1 MQSVM
6 ELVRV
11 GAPTRRSRGESA
23 PVDSAYD
30 VRDLAYRPDID
41 GLRAVAV
48 VAVFLYHANV
58 PGFTGGYAG
67 VDVFFVISGYLI
79 TRLLTPAP
87 GHAAP
92 GLAEFYIRRARRI
105 LPALL
110 VTTSIVALVAVIL
123 LLPLDLIRFG
133 KYMAAAAAGIAN
145 INALHDANYF
155 DSGAFGVPLIHYWSL
170 AVEEQFYLVYP
181 AALLI
186 LARYLPRHRATAVA
200 VAACASLAAC
210 VWGSYYHPGQTFYLA
225 PPRGWE
231 LLLGA
236 LVALSGEFR
245 LILPQVLVR
254 SLRHPLV
261 CELLAV
267 ASVLAI
273 AAAVYSYDSYSRY
286 PGVLTLAPCLATAAL
301 IATGTSRAT
310 WIARVLSVRPLVF
323 TGQISYS
330 LYLWHLPVLV
340 FFTYFI
346 IEAPST
352 AQVIGVFALSY
363 ALAVVSWRRV
373 EKPVRN
379 RSVLSSNRSFGVAAI
394 TLSAGLVAGGLLL
407 SKSDGL
413 SWRFSPEINSV
424 AAVAGRHP
432 EMERICGVTLQAGI
446 PADHLC
452 RYGPA
457 ADGLPIMLVWGDSH
471 AASLIPAYER
481 LAVAHHL
488 QLFVVGRGGCRPLLG
503 VLSRPLPGI
512 KRSEC
517 ALFNASVVRAI
528 ATLNPRLVV
537 LNAHW
542 IETEADLEAQPD
554 LFAAPGQP
562 KLRRALQQT
571 VELVDP
577 AKHPVCVVLDVPTMK
592 YNVPYAIAMVH
603 RRGISSTTLGLDA
616 GEARGEFREF
626 EQHVR
631 ALQQLGM
638 VRVADPKDALCK
650 SGSCVLE
657 ADGQP
662 LYRDRDHLAPPGAQL
677 VMSALESCFDPQVTS
692 R

>member
-6 ELVRV
+6 ELVRIS
-11 GAPTRRSRGESA
+11 APTGRSPGQSA
-23 PVDSAYD
+23 PVNSAD
-30 VRDLAYRPDID
+30 DARDLVYRPDID

-48 VAVFLYHANV
+48 AAVFLYHANV
-58 PGFTGGYAG
+58 PGFTGGFAG

-79 TRLLTPAP
+79 TRLLTSSP
-87 GHAAP
+87 GHASP
-92 GLAEFYIRRARRI
+92 QLAEFYVRRARRI

-133 KYMAAAAAGIAN
+133 KYMASAAAGIAN
-145 INALHDANYF
+145 IIALHDANYF

-186 LARYLPRHRATAVA
+186 LARYLPRYRAPALAV
-200 VAACASLAAC
+200 VACASLAAC

-225 PPRGWE
+225 LPRGWE

-236 LVALSGEFR
+236 LVAVSGEFR
-245 LILPQVLVR
+245 LMVPPVVVR

-267 ASVLAI
+267 ASVLAM
-273 AAAVYSYDSYSRY
+273 AAAFYSYDSYSRY
-286 PGVLTLAPCLATAAL
+286 PGMLTLAPCLATAAL
-301 IATGTSRAT
+301 IATGHPRAT
-310 WIARVLSVRPLVF
+310 WIARFLSVRPLVF
-323 TGQISYS
+323 TGRISYS

-346 IEAPST
+346 IKAPNT
-352 AQVIGVFALSY
+352 VQVIVVFALSY
-363 ALAVVSWRRV
+363 ALAVASWRLL
-373 EKPVRN
+373 EKPIRN
-379 RSVLSSNRSFGVAAI
+379 RTVLSSNRSFVVAAL

-407 SKSDGL
+407 WRSDGL
-413 SWRFSPEINSV
+413 AWRLSPEVNSV

-432 EMERICGVTLQAGI
+432 EMERICGVALQAGI
-446 PADHLC
+446 PPEHLC

-457 ADGLPIMLVWGDSH
+457 ADGLPILLVWGDSH

-512 KRSEC
+512 RRSEC
-517 ALFNASVVRAI
+517 ALFNASVIQAI
-528 ATLNPRLVV
+528 TSLNPRLVV

-542 IETEADLEAQPD
+542 IETEADLETQPD

-571 VELVDP
+571 VELIDP

-603 RRGISSTTLGLDA
+603 RRGISSTTLHLDA
-616 GEARGEFREF
+616 AEARGEFREF
-626 EQHVR
+626 ERHVR

-638 VRVADPKDALCK
+638 VRVSDPKDALCK
-650 SGSCVLE
+650 SGSCALE
-657 ADGQP
+657 DNGQP

-677 VMSALESCFDPQVTS
+677 VLSALESCFDPQVTS